1 MGESPGLVME
11 ADTDTADILMFLDD
25 EIENQFFQDTTIE
38 EEIVM
43 GDQGSDDTSRGPY
56 KKYEPMTIQQLES
69 LLPGNLFLQFMRFAP
84 EHFVTLLTILSVP
97 GTVKAFGYA
106 LSGVEA
112 LAIYL
117 MRLSTLGGNGEIGL
131 IFKRPA
137 CCISMCAS
145 QLSSDL
151 FWGKLEKIASMDHD
165 WLNYSNLS
173 EWGQALVAER
183 YFPLSTIAGFV
194 DGKCIRCCRPTVD
207 QKLWYCCH
215 HADHVFKFQIITW
228 LNGMLTAWGP
238 FPAKLAEVLFKEMS
252 ESQQELVRARVF

>member
-1 MGESPGLVME
+1 M
-11 ADTDTADILMFLDD
+11 
-25 EIENQFFQDTTIE
+25 
-38 EEIVM
+38 
-43 GDQGSDDTSRGPY
+43 
-56 KKYEPMTIQQLES
+56 
-69 LLPGNLFLQFMRFAP
+69 
-84 EHFVTLLTILSVP
+84 P

-145 QLSSDL
+145 TLSSDL

-194 DGKCIRCCRPTVD
+194 GVSDLIFHSIFIILSSTLLFRWKVYKVLSTNSGSKALVLLSSCRPR
-207 QKLWYCCH
+207 
-215 HADHVFKFQIITW
+215 FQIPDHNLGECKRNLLKFI
-228 LNGMLTAWGP
+228 
-238 FPAKLAEVLFKEMS
+238 E
-252 ESQQELVRARVF
+252 